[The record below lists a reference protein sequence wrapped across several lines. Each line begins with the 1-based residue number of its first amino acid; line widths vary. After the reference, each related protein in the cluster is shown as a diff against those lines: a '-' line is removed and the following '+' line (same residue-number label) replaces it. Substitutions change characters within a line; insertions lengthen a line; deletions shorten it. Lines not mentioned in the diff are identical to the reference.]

1 MIQWETCSACCVPT
15 LSGQNVPGDSL
26 PGLRYRLLE
35 PWAHRKMANIGDLP
49 KDVLV
54 ELFSLVPTRELICN
68 CRLVCVL
75 WRDVVN
81 LATVWKRKCQREG
94 FYHEKW
100 DKTIKDWK
108 IFYVL
113 CSLKKNLLKNPC
125 AEESFQSWNLDPN
138 EGDEWKVE
146 DLPGPHGR
154 DFPSPH
160 VRKYFVTSYGQCLK
174 SQLID
179 LKKEGY
185 WDQLMDEIRPD
196 IVVKDWYAARFDCGC
211 RYELCVKLLSADYI
225 VLNEFCPEPVV
236 IEQWS
241 DAKWREIS
249 YTFCNYK
256 AGVRHILFEHGGQ
269 DTQYWAGWYGCRVT
283 NSSITIEP
291 GRSP

>member
-1 MIQWETCSACCVPT
+1 
-15 LSGQNVPGDSL
+15 
-26 PGLRYRLLE
+26 
-35 PWAHRKMANIGDLP
+35 MANIGDLP
-49 KDVLV
+49 EDVLV
-54 ELFSLVPTRELICN
+54 ELFSLVPARELICN
-68 CRLVCVL
+68 CQLVCVL

-94 FYHEKW
+94 FNHEKW
-100 DKTIKDWK
+100 DKTIQDWK
-108 IFYVL
+108 IFYFL

-125 AEESFQSWNLDPN
+125 AEESFQFWTLKSNK
-138 EGDEWKVE
+138 GDKWKVE
-146 DLPGPHGR
+146 DLPGQHGR

-160 VRKYFVTSYGQCLK
+160 VCKYFVTSYGQCLK
-174 SQLID
+174 FQLID

-211 RYELCVKLLSADYI
+211 RYELCVQLLSADYI
-225 VLNEFCPEPVV
+225 VLHKFCPEPVI

-241 DAKWREIS
+241 DAEWREIS
-249 YTFCNYK
+249 YTFHNYK

-269 DTQYWAGWYGCRVT
+269 DTQFWAGWYGCRVT

-291 GRSP
+291 GGHCREATGQTPALST